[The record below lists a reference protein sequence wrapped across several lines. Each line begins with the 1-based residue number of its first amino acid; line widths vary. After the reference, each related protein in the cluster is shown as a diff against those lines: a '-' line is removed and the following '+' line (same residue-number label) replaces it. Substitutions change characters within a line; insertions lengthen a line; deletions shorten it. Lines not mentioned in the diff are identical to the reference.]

1 MIGATPQQSSFDRNC
16 CNRRYGGRPAAPMTQ
31 PTTTVTELLA
41 AATEAMA
48 LSERYQC
55 HYDGAQGHRLPVP

>member
-1 MIGATPQQSSFDRNC
+1 
-16 CNRRYGGRPAAPMTQ
+16 MTQ

-55 HYDGAQGHRLPVP
+55 HYDGAQGHRLPVPPRVVGG